1 MSLFFSAHILEDESP
16 FIQIKREMMKK
27 IRSVSAVFS
36 LAMLSAGSVLAVDPA
51 SINWGSVPA
60 KTIQLFYPGQSTYQW
75 LRSPAHEGYKKT
87 AAGSACFV
95 CHEDQEAKMGNALVK
110 ANKLEPTP
118 VAGKNGV
125 IQLAL
130 QVAYDQENAY
140 FRFQWKTR
148 NNYPGYAHPYLRFD
162 GKEWKEYG
170 HPKLDAVVQKGE
182 QPGIYEDRM
191 SMMIDDGS
199 VPGFAKQGCWLTCH
213 DGMRDNPKQPAEAD
227 VKANPLFKALGKN
240 DVRKYLPSTRSDQAA
255 SWDKGKSIDEI
266 AKVKA
271 AGGFLDLIQ
280 WRAHRSNPVNMA
292 DDGYVLE
299 YRNGDAG
306 KDPFSSNLDKA
317 THQPK
322 FMFDAK
328 KFGKK
333 SVTEG
338 DIRKMPTSL
347 IREQNAVPFD
357 PKAGW
362 KEGDLIPEYIVSRE
376 DAAGSAADNKQAK
389 GVWKDGMWT
398 VVMARPLNLTN
409 ADDKALKEGKTYN
422 IGFAT
427 HDDNITTRGHHV
439 SFPVTVGFGAA
450 KATIAATKLK

>member
-1 MSLFFSAHILEDESP
+1 MN
-16 FIQIKREMMKK
+16 K
-27 IRSVSAVFS
+27 ITFVPAVFS
-36 LAMLSAGSVLAVDPA
+36 LAVLSAGSALAVDP
-51 SINWGSVPA
+51 STIDWGSVPV
-60 KTIQLFYPGQSTYQW
+60 TSIPLFYPGQSTSQW
-75 LRSPAHEGYKKT
+75 LRSPAHEGYKRT
-87 AAGSACFV
+87 ARGNACVV
-95 CHEDQEAKMGNALVK
+95 CHEDQEAEMGNAMVK
-110 ANKLEPTP
+110 ANKLEPMP
-118 VAGKNGV
+118 VKGKNGV
-125 IQLAL
+125 VPLAV
-130 QVAYDQENAY
+130 QVAYDTENAY
-140 FRFQWKTR
+140 FRFQWKTL
-148 NNYPGYAHPYLRFD
+148 NKYAGDAHPYLRFD
-162 GKEWKEYG
+162 GKEWKVYG

-191 SMMIDDGS
+191 SMMIDDDS

-213 DGMRDNPKQPAEAD
+213 DGMRDTQKQPTAD
-227 VKANPLFKALGKN
+227 EVKANPLFKALGKS
-240 DVRKYLPSTRSDQAA
+240 DVRKYLPSTRTDRDA
-255 SWDKGKSIDEI
+255 SWDKGKSPEEI
-266 AKVKA
+266 AKIKA

-280 WRAHRSNPVNMA
+280 WRAHRSNPVGMA

-299 YRNGDAG
+299 YRKSDAG
-306 KDPFSSNLDKA
+306 KDPFSSNLDKT

-322 FMFDAK
+322 FMYDAK

-333 SVTEG
+333 SVTQD
-338 DIRKMPTSL
+338 DIRKKPTTL

-398 VVMARPLNLTN
+398 LVMARPLNLTN
-409 ADDKALKEGKTYN
+409 ADDKAFKEGKAYS

-439 SFPVTVGFGAA
+439 SFPVTVGFGAK
-450 KATIAATKLK
+450 KATIEATKLK